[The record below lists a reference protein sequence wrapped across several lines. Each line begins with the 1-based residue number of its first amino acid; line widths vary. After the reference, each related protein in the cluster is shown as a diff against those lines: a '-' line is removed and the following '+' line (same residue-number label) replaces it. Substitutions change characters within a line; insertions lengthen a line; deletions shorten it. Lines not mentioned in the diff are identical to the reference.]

1 MYCVLEI
8 MEDLGV
14 DGGYNIKMGLKEVKW
29 GGMD

>member
-1 MYCVLEI
+1 